1 MVQNAGKWYLMCLG
15 NNTENET
22 FLFNNNLME
31 NNNEQELTELII
43 DNKLNF
49 KYLINDLCKRASP
62 KIGAFRTLSSYLNSR
77 KKVIFNSIIKV
88 QFNYCPLVCMSA
100 QEYRTT

>member
-1 MVQNAGKWYLMCLG
+1 MCLG

-31 NNNEQELTELII
+31 NNNEQELIELII

-49 KYLINDLCKRASP
+49 KYLINDLCKKTSP
-62 KIGAFRTLSSYLNSR
+62 KIGAFRTLSSYLNSQ

-88 QFNYCPLVCMSA
+88 QFNYCPLVCTSA
-100 QEYRTT
+100 QEHRTT